1 MPKYE
6 KLFEPG
12 YIGNAWVKNR
22 VVMAPVVTNYASAS
36 GEVTEQMLDYYEARA
51 RGGVGTIIVEGS
63 CVDSPVGR
71 ESLAQIC
78 IDHPRYL
85 PGLNRLAETIKMHG
99 VLAFIQLLHTGRQTS
114 RVVTSGKAP
123 VAPSAI
129 PCPMMKEM
137 PRELSISEIKE
148 IEAKFIN
155 AAHYAYQAG
164 FDGIEL
170 HAAHGYL
177 INQFLSRHTN
187 IRTDEYGGSL
197 ENRQRFLTEIVA
209 GIKNEVPNLLIS
221 VRLNLDDFVDEG
233 LTMEESLLVCESLE
247 KLGINLINVSCG
259 TYESGLKSIEPLSYE
274 EGWRVYLAEAV
285 KKRVKI
291 PVIAGGIIR
300 HPAFANQVLA
310 EKKADFIFLG
320 RALLADPEW
329 PIKAF
334 RGEERKIR
342 PCINCNICISRNF
355 QGLQVN
361 CAVNPWTGREKKLV
375 HRKIKSRQAIV
386 VGGGIAGIQAALS
399 LDRAGYKVT
408 LFEKS
413 SELGGMINLAGVPPY
428 KEAVFKF
435 KEYLL
440 NQLED
445 SLVNVLLNKEL
456 TVEIVKESPPD
467 VLVIATGS
475 RPRLNGQQSDGRG
488 ICVSGNDVLAGKC
501 QIAGQ
506 NVFIIGGGSTGCE
519 IADYLSQYDNHITI
533 VEANPYLAM
542 DMEKKNRR
550 DLMNRLEEKGVVKMT
565 SAKVEKITETG
576 LQVTNGN
583 GETLFF
589 PADKIVMA
597 TGFDPLRDLYTQCKF
612 YVPHIYL
619 IGDAY
624 KVRGFREAL
633 LEAAMV
639 VN

>member
-12 YIGNAWVKNR
+12 HIGHAWVKNR
-22 VVMAPVVTNYASAS
+22 IVMAPVVTNYASAS
-36 GEVTEQMLDYYEARA
+36 GEITEQMLDYYEARA
-51 RGGVGTIIVEGS
+51 KGGVGTIIVEGS
-63 CVDSPVGR
+63 CIDSPLAR

-85 PGLNRLAETIKMHG
+85 PGLNRLADTIKMHG
-99 VLAFIQLLHTGRQTS
+99 SLAFIQLLHTGRQTS
-114 RVVTSGKAP
+114 RVFTSGKAP
-123 VAPSAI
+123 VAPSPL
-129 PCPMMKEM
+129 PCPMMKDM
-137 PRELSISEIKE
+137 PRELNLSEIKE
-148 IEAKFIN
+148 IEEKFISS
-155 AAHYAYQAG
+155 ARYASQAG
-164 FDGIEL
+164 FDGVEL

-177 INQFLSRHTN
+177 INQFLSRRTN

-197 ENRQRFLTEIVA
+197 ENRQRFLTEIIA
-209 GIKNEVPNLLIS
+209 GIKSEIPELLIS
-221 VRLNLDDFVDEG
+221 VRINLDDFIDDG

-247 KLGINLINVSCG
+247 KQGIDLINVSCG

-285 KKRVKI
+285 KKRVNV

-300 HPAFANQVLA
+300 NPAFANQILA
-310 EKKADFIFLG
+310 DKKADFIFLG
-320 RALLADPEW
+320 RALLADPDW
-329 PIKAF
+329 PVKAF

-361 CAVNPWTGREKKLV
+361 CAVNPWTGREKKLLL
-375 HRKIKSRQAIV
+375 RKIKSRQAIV
-386 VGGGIAGIQAALS
+386 AGGGIAGIQAALS
-399 LDRAGYKVT
+399 LDKAGYKVT

-413 SELGGMINLAGVPPY
+413 SDLGGMINLAGVPPY
-428 KEAVFKF
+428 KEAIFGFKD
-435 KEYLL
+435 YLL

-456 TVEIVKESPPD
+456 TVDIIKESPPD

-475 RPRLNGQQSDGRG
+475 KPRLNGQKNDGKG
-488 ICVSGNDVLAGKC
+488 ICVSGNDVLAGNCK
-501 QIAGQ
+501 ITGK
-506 NVFIIGGGSTGCE
+506 NVSIIGGGSTGCE
-519 IADYLSQYDNHITI
+519 IADYLSQFDNHITI
-533 VEANPYLAM
+533 VETNPYLAM

-550 DLMNRLEEKGVVKMT
+550 DLMNRLDDKQVIKMT
-565 SAKVEKITETG
+565 SAKVEKITATG
-576 LQVTNGN
+576 LQVTNRD
-583 GETLFF
+583 GESVFL

-597 TGFDPLRDLYTQCKF
+597 TGFDPLRDLYKECKY
-612 YVPHIYL
+612 YVPNVYL